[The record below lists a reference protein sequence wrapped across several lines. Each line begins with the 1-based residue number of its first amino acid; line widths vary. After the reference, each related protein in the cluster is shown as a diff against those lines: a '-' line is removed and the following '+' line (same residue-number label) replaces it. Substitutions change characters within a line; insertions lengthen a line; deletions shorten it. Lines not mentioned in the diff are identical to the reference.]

1 MTVYVD
7 ISPRF
12 YCHMPGEF
20 CKRTKISSVLQTLK
34 SSYTQLMTCGLSLI
48 ACAVAS
54 AWDALLCPWPL
65 LCRAPQAIAQARLCA
80 SPATQG
86 SCLWFYVR
94 MGLSCASICFLP
106 VCHQVWIYV
115 CLSHTLGNS
124 APESQDTKK
133 EKKTNKTYCTEKCV
147 LFFCGVVQT
156 CQLLDPCS
164 RPPVMGFLP

>member
-1 MTVYVD
+1 MISFSDCANQKRMTVYVD

-20 CKRTKISSVLQTLK
+20 CKRTKISSVLQKLK

-94 MGLSCASICFLP
+94 MDLAVPLFIFYLSVIGSGFMCACPMHWGIQHLN
-106 VCHQVWIYV
+106 HRTQKR
-115 CLSHTLGNS
+115 
-124 APESQDTKK
+124 KK
-133 EKKTNKTYCTEKCV
+133 KNK
-147 LFFCGVVQT
+147 
-156 CQLLDPCS
+156 
-164 RPPVMGFLP
+164 